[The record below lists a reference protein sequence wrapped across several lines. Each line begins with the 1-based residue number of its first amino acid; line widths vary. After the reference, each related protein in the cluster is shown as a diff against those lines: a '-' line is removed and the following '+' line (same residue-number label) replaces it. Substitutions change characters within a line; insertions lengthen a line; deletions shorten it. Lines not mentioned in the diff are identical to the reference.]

1 MGESTREI
9 HAKDFQELVQ
19 KPGIV
24 FLDFWA
30 EWCGPCRAFAPIYEK
45 VAAKNPDAVFG
56 KVNTEEEQELA
67 AAFQIRSIPT
77 LMIFRDGVLLFAQP
91 GMVPE
96 EALEQLVE
104 KVKAL
109 DMNEVRKEIE
119 KQQKEPGGAEQE
131 QEQQPS

>member
-1 MGESTREI
+1 MGESTKEI
-9 HAKDFQELVQ
+9 HAREFQELVQ

-45 VAAKNPDAVFG
+45 VAAKNPDLVFG

-67 AAFQIRSIPT
+67 AAFQISSIPT

-119 KQQKEPGGAEQE
+119 KQQKDQGAAEQ
-131 QEQQPS
+131 QQT

>member
-1 MGESTREI
+1 MGESTKEI
-9 HAKDFQELVQ
+9 HAKEFQELVQ
-19 KPGIV
+19 NPGIV

-45 VAAKNPDAVFG
+45 VAAKNPDVVFG

-96 EALEQLVE
+96 EALVQLVE

-119 KQQKEPGGAEQE
+119 KQQKDQGAAEQ
-131 QEQQPS
+131 QQT